1 MYLSRGIRD
10 FEGLFFEMA
19 GIFPFET
26 AMQHRRSRL
35 GYREI
40 RLKES
45 CILGRAGAILRG
57 HEFHY
62 SNIPSGQET
71 KESAI
76 ETIYYTVDAQGRPQD
91 CKGYRIGPVLASYVH
106 VHFGSNQRSARHFVN
121 FIKENTW
128 SGQS

>member
-1 MYLSRGIRD
+1 MV
-10 FEGLFFEMA
+10 

-26 AMQHRRSRL
+26 AMQQRRSHL

-45 CILGRAGAILRG
+45 CILGRAEAILRG

-62 SNIPSGQET
+62 SNIPSGQDM
-71 KESAI
+71 KESGV
-76 ETIYYTVDAQGRPQD
+76 ETIYDAVDAQGRPQE
-91 CKGYRIGPVLASYVH
+91 CKGYRIGQVLASYVH
-106 VHFGSNQRSARHFVN
+106 VHFASNQRSARHFIN